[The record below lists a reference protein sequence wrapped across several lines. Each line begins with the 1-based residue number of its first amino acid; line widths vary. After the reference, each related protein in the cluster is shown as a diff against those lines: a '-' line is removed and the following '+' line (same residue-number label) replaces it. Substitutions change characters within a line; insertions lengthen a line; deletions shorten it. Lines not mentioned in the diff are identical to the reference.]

1 MFRLDG
7 KVALVTGASYGI
19 GFAIAKGMAKAGA
32 TITFNDINQE
42 LLATSPDLA
51 DRDPKSLLDLI
62 RDNPAGQDDELTP
75 FILIREKK

>member
-1 MFRLDG
+1 M
-7 KVALVTGASYGI
+7 LVDA
-19 GFAIAKGMAKAGA
+19 
-32 TITFNDINQE
+32 NDINQE

-75 FILIREKK
+75 FILVRKKAE